1 MRSLR
6 IRAFLLLSLCL
17 IVLLP
22 WLFYLA
28 AYYIE
33 NGTLRFATGLDGDA
47 KIVGRMDEATAF
59 IDAGTDRW
67 DDPAWQ
73 NELTEL
79 LNPWELEVILTSAAG
94 EKVFGSQPGSD
105 GSSKT
110 EERYVIMRDGERF
123 GSVLLYVPASSVLPL
138 HALFAGILF
147 AMLLV
152 AMMMRRFL
160 LRPLEGLSEA
170 VRRIAAGERE
180 IELPL
185 YKISEIGNVRDGI
198 EVMVKGLERSARKQA
213 ELEEERRFVIAALAH
228 DLRTPLF
235 ALRGYLDGLEQGI
248 ARTPEKVGRYL
259 AVSKDKAAQLDRLV
273 EELFVYSKLDYAEP
287 EPETSNESVN
297 VAAILRKSLDGVR
310 PRAER
315 KRITVIDRLAGYCV
329 VRCDANLLERVF
341 DNLLDNAVRHAPDG
355 GEIVVECVRDQD
367 GIVRFAVLD
376 DGPGF
381 APAELERVFDPLYRG
396 EASRNRSTGGT
407 GLGLTISRRIIR
419 KHGGDLFAVNG
430 PEGGALLTG
439 WLPAHNE
446 G

>member
-33 NGTLRFATGLDGDA
+33 NGTLRFATGQGGDA

-94 EKVFGSQPGSD
+94 EEVFGSQPESD

-123 GSVLLYVPASSVLPL
+123 GTVLLYVPASSVLPL

-160 LRPLEGLSEA
+160 LRPLEGLSLA
-170 VRRIAAGERE
+170 VRRIATGERE

-248 ARTPEKVGRYL
+248 ARTPEKMGHYL
-259 AVSKDKAAQLDRLV
+259 AVSKDKAAQLDKLI
-273 EELFVYSKLDYAEP
+273 EELFAYSKLDYAEP
-287 EPETSNESVN
+287 ETSDESVN
-297 VAAILRKSLDGVR
+297 VAAILRKSMDSVQ
-310 PRAER
+310 PRRER

-329 VRCDANLLERVF
+329 VRGDAILLERVF
-341 DNLLDNAVRHAPDG
+341 DNLLDNAVRHAPEG

-367 GIVRFAVLD
+367 GVVRFAVLD
-376 DGPGF
+376 DGSGF
-381 APAELERVFDPLYRG
+381 ASEELERVFEPLYRG

-419 KHGGDLFAVNG
+419 KHGGDLFAGNG
-430 PEGGALLTG
+430 PDGGALLTG
-439 WLPAHNE
+439 WLPAHHE